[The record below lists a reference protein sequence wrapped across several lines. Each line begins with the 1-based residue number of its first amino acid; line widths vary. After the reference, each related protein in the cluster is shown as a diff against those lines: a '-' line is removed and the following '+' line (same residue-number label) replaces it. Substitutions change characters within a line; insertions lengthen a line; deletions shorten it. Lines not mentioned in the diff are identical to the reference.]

1 MSRDH
6 ADVVRQSFERQVALF
21 SGPDSPFASRPSG
34 SLAWIEPLNES
45 MIVLDVACGAA
56 HAAEP
61 VAPHVRQIVGIDLT
75 AALLH
80 VGAQRLR
87 DNGIGNVLLQEA
99 DAESLPFVDESFDIV
114 YCRAA
119 LHHFAD
125 PHRAITEMTRVC
137 RAGGRVVL
145 VDVVAPAPEVRERYD
160 HVHRLIDP
168 SHVRAFLDYELADLL
183 PGGVD
188 GLTYADT
195 ATFRFPIDVAL
206 TDQSDRNEVLAILA
220 AEARGGGEPGGREP
234 TGFDPVDDDG
244 KLVVSFTNCVVHAE
258 RR

>member
-1 MSRDH
+1 MSLEH
-6 ADVVRQSFERQVALF
+6 ADVVRRSFERQVQLF

-34 SLAWIEPLNES
+34 SLSWIGPLDGD

-56 HAAEP
+56 HATEP
-61 VAPHVRQIVGIDLT
+61 VAPHVRQVVGIDLT
-75 AALLH
+75 SALLR
-80 VGAQRLR
+80 VGAERLR
-87 DNGIGNVLLQEA
+87 EGGIGNVLLQEA
-99 DAESLPFVDESFDIV
+99 DAEALPFVDESFDV
-114 YCRAA
+114 VFCRAS

-125 PHRAITEMTRVC
+125 PNRAVSEMTRVC
-137 RAGGRVVL
+137 RTGGRVVL
-145 VDVVAPAPEVRERYD
+145 VDVVAPAPEMRERYD

-188 GLTYADT
+188 GLTYVDT

-206 TDQSDRNEVLAILA
+206 TDQSERDEVLAILR
-220 AEARGGGEPGGREP
+220 AEAQGGDEP
-234 TGFDPVDDDG
+234 TGFDPVDDEG

>member
-1 MSRDH
+1 MPDH
-6 ADVVRQSFERQVALF
+6 ADVVRRSFERQVQLF
-21 SGPDSPFASRPSG
+21 SGPDSPFASRPSS
-34 SLAWIEPLNES
+34 SLSWIEPLDEN

-56 HAAEP
+56 HATEP
-61 VAPHVRQIVGIDLT
+61 VAPRVREVVGIDLT
-75 AALLH
+75 AALLRI
-80 VGAQRLR
+80 GAQRLR

-114 YCRAA
+114 FCRAA

-125 PHRAITEMTRVC
+125 PIRAVSEMTRVC
-137 RAGGRVVL
+137 RTGGRVVL
-145 VDVVAPAPEVRERYD
+145 VDVVAPAPDVRERYD
-160 HVHRLIDP
+160 HVHRLVDP
-168 SHVRAFLDYELADLL
+168 SHVRAFLDYELADLV

-188 GLTYADT
+188 ALTYADT

-206 TDQSDRNEVLAILA
+206 TDQSERDEVLAILRT
-220 AEARGGGEPGGREP
+220 EARGGGAPGACEP
-234 TGFDPVDDDG
+234 TGFDPVEDDG